1 MGIEHTFQ
9 MLRNVFVGDRTSRRC
24 LQKALRDH
32 S

>member
-1 MGIEHTFQ
+1 

-32 S
+32 RS